1 MTSRVDLRLR
11 LRLVAALALVWC
23 GAIGAWLATHAP
35 PVAAAA
41 AIDLTVTAGAVAY
54 WLGVRGRTL
63 AAIVAAGA
71 LAAKLVLG
79 TVLVVAVAL
88 ELATLAVIVVRV
100 RTARRAWR
108 AARDHRLDA
117 ALAAVLPPLAA
128 SLVATEV
135 RVMGHAIT
143 GWRRRTSPAFAV
155 HRASGWSLTAGV
167 LVGLVAAETP
177 AVHLLLVAVGAP
189 TAAWIAT
196 ALSIYSA
203 LWIVGDAHAL
213 RHGGIALADDVV
225 VIELGVRWRA
235 RIPYAAIVRAV
246 PGASAELDLAIS
258 QANVVV
264 ELREPAEL
272 IGLFGRR
279 RTARSLALELDDPDA
294 FVAALTSRC
303 S

>member
-1 MTSRVDLRLR
+1 MTTRIDARVA
-11 LRLVAALALVWC
+11 VAALALVWC
-23 GAIGAWLATHAP
+23 GALGAWFATHAA

-79 TVLVVAVAL
+79 SVLVVAIAV
-88 ELATLAVIVVRV
+88 ELATLTVIALRV
-100 RTARRAWR
+100 RTARRAWL

-128 SLVATEV
+128 AIVATEAT
-135 RVMGHAIT
+135 VMRHAIT
-143 GWRRRTSPAFAV
+143 GWRRRTTRAFALN
-155 HRASGWSLTAGV
+155 SGWSLTASV
-167 LVGLVAAETP
+167 LVALVAAETP

-196 ALSIYSA
+196 ALSSYSA
-203 LWIVGDAHAL
+203 LWFVGDAHAL
-213 RHGGIALADDVV
+213 RHGGVAIAGDALEL
-225 VIELGVRWRA
+225 ELGVRWRA
-235 RIPYAAIVRAV
+235 RIPLSAIARVSR
-246 PGASAELDLAIS
+246 GSDAEIDLALAG
-258 QANVVV
+258 ANVVV
-264 ELREPAEL
+264 ELHEPVEL
-272 IGLFGRR
+272 SGLFGRR
-279 RTARSLALELDDPDA
+279 RSARSIALDLDEPDA
-294 FVAALTSRC
+294 FIAAVTSAR

>member
-1 MTSRVDLRLR
+1 MTATRVDLRLGA
-11 LRLVAALALVWC
+11 LLALVWC
-23 GAIGAWLATHAP
+23 GALGAWFATRAA

-79 TVLVVAVAL
+79 SVLVVAIAV
-88 ELATLAVIVVRV
+88 ELAMLTAIALRI
-100 RTARRAWR
+100 RTARRAWL

-128 SLVATEV
+128 AIVATEAT
-135 RVMGHAIT
+135 VMRHAIT
-143 GWRRRTSPAFAV
+143 GWRRRTTRAFALN
-155 HRASGWSLTAGV
+155 SGWSLTAGV
-167 LVGLVAAETP
+167 LVALVAAETP

-203 LWIVGDAHAL
+203 LWLVGDAHAL
-213 RHGGIALADDVV
+213 RHGGVSIAGDVLEL
-225 VIELGVRWRA
+225 ELGVRWRA
-235 RIPYAAIVRAV
+235 RIPFAAIAHVSR
-246 PGASAELDLAIS
+246 GSEAELDLALAG
-258 QANVVV
+258 ANVVV
-264 ELREPAEL
+264 ELHEPLEL
-272 IGLFGRR
+272 SGLFGRR
-279 RTARSLALELDDPDA
+279 RSARSIALELDEPVA
-294 FVAALTSRC
+294 FIAAVTSAR

>member
-1 MTSRVDLRLR
+1 MTWRIDLRLA
-11 LRLVAALALVWC
+11 AALALVWC
-23 GAIGAWLATHAP
+23 GALGAWFATHAP

-79 TVLVVAVAL
+79 TVLVVAIAL
-88 ELATLAVIVVRV
+88 ELATLTVIVLRV

-108 AARDHRLDA
+108 AAPDHRLDA

-128 SLVATEV
+128 SLVATEL
-135 RVMGHAIT
+135 RVMVYAIV
-143 GWRRRTSPAFAV
+143 GWRRRTSPAFSV

-203 LWIVGDAHAL
+203 LWIVGAAHAL
-213 RHGGIALADDVV
+213 RHGGVSLADDVV
-225 VIELGVRWRA
+225 IDLGVRWRA
-235 RIPYAAIVRAV
+235 RIPYAAIVRV
-246 PGASAELDLAIS
+246 SLGASAELDLAIS

-264 ELREPAEL
+264 ELREPIEL

-279 RTARSLALELDDPDA
+279 RTARSLALELDEPDA
-294 FVAALTSRC
+294 FIAALTALTSRC